1 MPNCFERAA
10 VSASAKTNRDL
21 AYELSRLTRL
31 TEAQLAHIVPSKS
44 EKEQLVRLLAIVCSA
59 GDEGHKVDH
68 FRADIDALGPVA
80 IRLVQLLAI

>member
-10 VSASAKTNRDL
+10 LTAAERTNRQL

-31 TEAQLAHIVPSKS
+31 TETQIARIVPTKA

-59 GDEGHKVDH
+59 RDEGNKVAH
-68 FRADIDALGPVA
+68 LRTDIDALGPVA
-80 IRLVQLLAI
+80 VRLVQLLAI